1 MEFDPLRDEGEEL
14 GRRLIAADNPV
25 SAFRILNGVHGA
37 FRLPVRQPVTAAIYR
52 HIKTFL
58 NCGEESE

>member
-1 MEFDPLRDEGEEL
+1 MEFDLLRDEGEEL

-37 FRLPVRQPVTAAIYR
+37 FRLPVRQPVTAIYR
-52 HIKTFL
+52 HIK
-58 NCGEESE
+58 NVSELW